1 MSISGITHINQ
12 LQQSAYREESMN
24 VSAPQERQAASESG
38 NVLPQSI
45 EKEVTRTEVTEA
57 VRDILEY
64 IPSLSRELQF
74 QMDED
79 SSSPIITVRDAETM
93 EVVRQIPSEEV
104 VAIARYIAEVAPDAL
119 NGILL
124 DGRG

>member
-1 MSISGITHINQ
+1 MSISGITHINT
-12 LQQSAYREESMN
+12 LQSAYRDERMN
-24 VSAPQERQAASESG
+24 VSAPAERQTASESG
-38 NVLPQSI
+38 NVLPQSL
-45 EKEVTRTEVTEA
+45 EKGISRTEVTEA

-79 SSSPIITVRDAETM
+79 SSSPIITVRDAQTM

-104 VAIARYIAEVAPDAL
+104 IAIARYIAEVAPDAL